1 MRLDLVRAGV
11 IALGALQIACG
22 QKPSEYMMG
31 QPYTYIMRA
40 RSRTTVIFCRVK

>member
-1 MRLDLVRAGV
+1 MRLDLVFAGV

-31 QPYTYIMRA
+31 QPYTY
-40 RSRTTVIFCRVK
+40 RVTHLVDENLLLT